1 MKTKTTN
8 YRAQQPQSIENDS
21 FKSLFGA
28 KNQYPIPTAS
38 MMDPSA
44 LRQLQQLYNNNKR
57 TEQPSEIGD
66 AIGTLPSYSM
76 EAHVLA
82 AAQLTREQLM
92 NSDLMNVSLDD

>member
-38 MMDPSA
+38 MMEPSA
-44 LRQLQQLYNNNKR
+44 LRQLQQLYNKR
-57 TEQPSEIGD
+57 TEQPSEIAD

-82 AAQLTREQLM
+82 AAQLRREQLM
-92 NSDLMNVSLDD
+92 KSDLMNVSLDD